1 MKKRLLPLLLA
12 TSLLLTSCGSS
23 ISLGKETSKES
34 KNKAKDNKEGTVSDD
49 AGADNSD
56 IDESETSKASE
67 DATDY
72 EASSEEGQPLYKRLC
87 GKYSYKHSEDEYYT
101 IEITQFYGNLYAFG
115 TDSIEEGDSLST
127 FYFWAME
134 IIPDNEADLFSNE
147 LDKLSIGIESFSIMT
162 NVGEYWGYPS
172 CGSICLTDDGI
183 VFEDFDS
190 SFPFD
195 GDGIGA
201 VFTPDERVE
210 DTFPYV
216 ESDID
221 QDTSDIAGL
230 WIQKDTEYPVFIELT
245 EDNVITIYKKEPGVK
260 VEFGRGNY
268 EITDDGKLTA
278 SLNLLGSGGMPSE
291 IGADIKEDDKAL
303 SLSFAED
310 EYDNREFFDAADFVD
325 FEKVDPDK
333 VPIITLD
340 EEIAARDSTIEDQT
354 ITFDDKPFYGVWVQA
369 SKDLDVIME
378 TEMKLETKG
387 FDGKIVYAPEWSNI
401 TDEPYYCLSAGTSET
416 ENEAKDLLEKVKEA
430 GFSDAYVKYS
440 GDRTIKT
447 VKCIIYSE
455 SQIQIFDDKI
465 IIGSVLVTD
474 VTGIDS
480 CQATLVVDADTK
492 FADTCD
498 LSFFEGYEDGDSPF
512 DWIRKNYGQSSETQA
527 LIGVFEVS
535 VTGNHVDEYYGSYWW
550 D

>member
-34 KNKAKDNKEGTVSDD
+34 KNKSKDNKEEAVSED
-49 AGADNSD
+49 AESDNSD
-56 IDESETSKASE
+56 TDESETSKASE

-72 EASSEEGQPLYKRLC
+72 EASSEEGQPLYKRLG
-87 GKYSYKHSEDEYYT
+87 GKYSYKLSEDEYCT
-101 IEITQFYGNLYAFG
+101 IEITDFCGNLYAFG
-115 TDSIEEGDSLST
+115 ANAMEEDGDLTTYS
-127 FYFWAME
+127 FWAME
-134 IIPDNEADLFSNE
+134 FLPENEEDLFSEE
-147 LDKLSIGIESFSIMT
+147 LDKLSIGIESFSIMS
-162 NVGEYWGYPS
+162 NVGKYWGYPS
-172 CGSICLTDDGI
+172 CGAIRIVDDGI
-183 VFEDFDS
+183 IFEDFES
-190 SFPFD
+190 GFPYGSEALD
-195 GDGIGA
+195 V
-201 VFTPDERVE
+201 VFTPDDRVE

-230 WIQKDTEYPVFIELT
+230 WIQKDAEYPAFIEIT
-245 EDNVITIYKKEPGVK
+245 EDNVITIYKKEPGVE

-268 EITDDGKLTA
+268 EMADDGKLTG
-278 SLNLLGSGGMPSE
+278 SLNFLGSGGMPSE
-291 IGADIKEDDKAL
+291 IGADIKADDKAL

-310 EYDNREFFDAADFVD
+310 EYDNRELFGGVNFAD

-387 FDGKIVYAPEWSNI
+387 FDGKIVYAPEWSNL

-416 ENEAKDLLEKVKEA
+416 EDDAKDLLEKVKEA
-430 GFSDAYVKYS
+430 GYSDAYVKYS
-440 GDRTIKT
+440 GDRTIET
-447 VKCIIYSE
+447 VYYTIYSE
-455 SQIQIFDDKI
+455 SQIQIYDDRI

-474 VTGIDS
+474 LTGTDS

-498 LSFFEGYEDGDSPF
+498 LSFFAGYEEGDTPF
-512 DWIRKNYGQSSETQA
+512 EWIRKNYGQSSETQA

-535 VTGNHVDEYYGSYWW
+535 VTGNHIDEYFGSYWW